1 MKQPKVSAA
10 ITLSEKANREFA
22 RDRTVFI
29 VATFPSR
36 APAPT
41 LALQALLPAVVLHV
55 LSCHICVYD
64 FINLSKV

>member
-41 LALQALLPAVVLHV
+41 LALQALLPAADQ
-55 LSCHICVYD
+55 S
-64 FINLSKV
+64 FKVSFRPS